1 MVLAGL
7 LSLGLCSF
15 VIAKFTEDDSA
26 DRFTTEA
33 VLLNMADAALASGPP
48 EVFDPGA
55 APGAEERASSRAPA
69 TPIYR
74 EKQAQ
79 VKPGDNLAVIFQREG
94 IAARE
99 LQRLL
104 ASKPLGPRLRSIFP
118 GHKFTFTLTEDQTLV
133 KLAYSPGPL
142 EALEFERVGEVF
154 VGREVT
160 QEPERTTAYTHAT
173 IDHSLFVASQ
183 RAGLD
188 DALTMRLAQ
197 IFQ

>member
-69 TPIYR
+69 TPIYS

-79 VKPGDNLAVIFQREG
+79 VKPGDNLAVITQRVHGFEPRVHVEQQFHG
-94 IAARE
+94 AGAFADGPEIETE
-99 LQRLL
+99 L
-104 ASKPLGPRLRSIFP
+104 
-118 GHKFTFTLTEDQTLV
+118 V
-133 KLAYSPGPL
+133 Y
-142 EALEFERVGEVF
+142 ALEYRERKGM
-154 VGREVT
+154 GKNIDDQGNAPPRE
-160 QEPERTTAYTHAT
+160 TA
-173 IDHSLFVASQ
+173 LFLS
-183 RAGLD
+183 RA
-188 DALTMRLAQ
+188 LAD
-197 IFQ
+197 